1 MKLLAL
7 ESSDRVAEAALY
19 LDGTVYTLS
28 GDSAKKH
35 AETLL
40 PAVERL
46 LDSHGLTTADMD
58 AFAADIGPG
67 SFTGVRIG
75 VCTANALAMAHGKP
89 VIAVNA
95 LEALAYGRPGRVLA
109 MIDARNGNAYAA
121 VYADGTELVAPCACE
136 TLAFLREH
144 GEGAVTVGS
153 AAAEP
158 SYPTAEAV
166 ARIAATRQAAERL
179 VPLYLRPPQ
188 AERLAGAKP

>member
-1 MKLLAL
+1 MRLLAL

-19 LDGTVYTLS
+19 LDGAVYTLS
-28 GDSAKKH
+28 GDAEKKH

-40 PAVERL
+40 MAAERL

-75 VCTANALAMAHGKP
+75 VCSANALALAHGKP

-95 LEALAYGRPGRVLA
+95 LEALAHGISGRVLCL
-109 MIDARNGNAYAA
+109 IDARNGNAYAA
-121 VYADGTELVAPCACE
+121 VYENGVETVAPCACE
-136 TLAFLREH
+136 TAAFLKEYGNAAR
-144 GEGAVTVGS
+144 VVGS
-153 AAAEP
+153 AVEEK
-158 SYPTAEAV
+158 SYPAAEAV
-166 ARIAATRQAAERL
+166 VRLAATREASDRL

-188 AERLAGAKP
+188 AERLAGGKL